1 MHLFYDLPNIQLR
14 LDIFLHRQRAALL
27 PLSYEDTKL
36 YDASFQNVHEHLI
49 LLHVVP
55 HRNHEITSA
64 RFLKR
69 ICPRIVPKDG
79 IIFWDLQNQ
88 SNNFQARFVAG
99 IYDIVPD
106 GFLWNTGRCYSRWA
120 KGLAWHKQGQTGTA
134 RDCNPAKR
142 KGPRCLLIH
151 RGPLGHA
158 LMVEAGDIEQYA

>member
-14 LDIFLHRQRAALL
+14 LNIFLHRQRAALL
-27 PLSYEDTKL
+27 PLSYEDAKL
-36 YDASFQNVHEHLI
+36 HDASFQNVHEHLI

-79 IIFWDLQNQ
+79 IIFRDLQNQ

-99 IYDIVPD
+99 IYDIIPD
-106 GFLWNTGRCYSRWA
+106 GFLWESI
-120 KGLAWHKQGQTGTA
+120 
-134 RDCNPAKR
+134 AKR
-142 KGPRCLLIH
+142 MIKYLLFARSHEIWQ
-151 RGPLGHA
+151 REIL
-158 LMVEAGDIEQYA
+158 